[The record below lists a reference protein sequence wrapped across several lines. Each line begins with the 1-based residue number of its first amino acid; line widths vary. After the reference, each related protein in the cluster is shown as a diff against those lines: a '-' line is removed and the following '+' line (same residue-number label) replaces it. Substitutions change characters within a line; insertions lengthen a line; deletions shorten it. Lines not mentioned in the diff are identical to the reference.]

1 MGQSPSAHL
10 QEKAGLP
17 ELSEVTVGI
26 ALAGVVVRGP
36 VFAAHVENEG
46 IADAEKGRRYVV
58 LGSSYPLPSTG
69 GECSPA
75 YCSVGLC

>member
-1 MGQSPSAHL
+1 MSQSPSAHL

-26 ALAGVVVRGP
+26 VLAGVVVRGP

-46 IADAEKGRRYVV
+46 IADAEKGTRHVG
-58 LGSSYPLPSTG
+58 LGSSHPLPSHWRR
-69 GECSPA
+69 
-75 YCSVGLC
+75 V

>member
-1 MGQSPSAHL
+1 MSQSPSAHL

-17 ELSEVTVGI
+17 ELSEVAVGI

-46 IADAEKGRRYVV
+46 IADAEKGTRHVG
-58 LGSSYPLPSTG
+58 LGSSHPLQSHWRR
-69 GECSPA
+69 
-75 YCSVGLC
+75 V